1 MPLEFAV
8 GDSIF
13 IRVTPMKGIMRFV
26 KKGKLS
32 ARFLGSYEITR
43 RVGKVAYELQLPVE
57 MSAIYNVF
65 RMSMLKK
72 YIPNLDHG

>member
-13 IRVTPMKGIMRFV
+13 IRVTLMKGIMRFG

-32 ARFLGSYEITR
+32 PQYVGPYEITR
-43 RVGKVAYELQLPVE
+43 QAGKVACEL
-57 MSAIYNVF
+57 
-65 RMSMLKK
+65 
-72 YIPNLDHG
+72 